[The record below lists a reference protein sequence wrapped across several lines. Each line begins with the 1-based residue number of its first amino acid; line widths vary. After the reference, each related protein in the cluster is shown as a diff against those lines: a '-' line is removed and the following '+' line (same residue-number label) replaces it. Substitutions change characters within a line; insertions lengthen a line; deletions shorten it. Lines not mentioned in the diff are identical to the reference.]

1 MEVAHAPWAVALRVT
16 ITAQVKKETLYTC
29 LKIMITYKC
38 VLYRTVAQSLLTGHT
53 VDPECDD
60 DDDDRNSDWRWRV

>member
-1 MEVAHAPWAVALRVT
+1 
-16 ITAQVKKETLYTC
+16 
-29 LKIMITYKC
+29 MITYKC